1 MHLQAK
7 NKPKNGTQKKRKTNP
22 TQNMIALHENTMK
35 YIVENLV
42 YFVIIFGNIKICM
55 FMYNTRIK

>member
-7 NKPKNGTQKKRKTNP
+7 NKPKNGTQKKRKTNT

-42 YFVIIFGNIKICM
+42 YL
-55 FMYNTRIK
+55 